1 MDSHE
6 LEQVFLQQ
14 IQRLCMPNAPLVV
27 GVSGGADSMALM
39 ALLVHVKDKWPMVLY
54 PVHIDHGLRPNAA
67 QDALFVEETLR
78 ERFGLS
84 VVIERI
90 HIVPEAGESIE
101 MAARRQRYA
110 VLEQHRAR
118 YGIHSRIVVGHHQ
131 RDQAE
136 TVLMRVI
143 MGTGVQGLQGMK
155 EQNGMIIRPLLS
167 FSPDVLRE
175 YLQANDLAWRE
186 DESNQDTYFLRNR
199 IRWDLL
205 PLLQRRFN
213 PQIEQALAALAVRA
227 QEAYALIHEQAQD
240 FLRNHHIKT
249 EDNPLRLPNLFGA
262 LNSAVQADIFEMIA
276 GEWNLRLNRHH
287 IEEAIQ
293 GRANWP
299 KGVVVTRDIQGWRIS
314 RPTSRELPPRPMWA
328 AQILP
333 REGIVHLD
341 PHNRLIIQ
349 TVPFQGPRPHVVQ
362 INKARWPQIAVRP
375 WTVGDRIEPLG
386 MKGHHKK
393 IGDIFTDYKIPRHKR
408 LAWPIIV
415 AASDFHEILG
425 IAGIMSAE
433 SARCS
438 PGQLCTA
445 IEYQQDNDFA

>member
-1 MDSHE
+1 
-6 LEQVFLQQ
+6 
-14 IQRLCMPNAPLVV
+14 MPNAPLVV

-39 ALLVHVKDKWPMVLY
+39 TLLVNVQDKWPMVLY

-67 QDALFVEETLR
+67 QDALFVQETLR
-78 ERFGLS
+78 ERFGLE
-84 VVIERI
+84 VTIERI
-90 HIVPEAGESIE
+90 HIVPETGESIE

-118 YGIHSRIVVGHHQ
+118 YGVYSRIVVGHHQ

-136 TVLMRVI
+136 TVLMRLI

-167 FSPDVLRE
+167 FSPEVLRE
-175 YLQANDLAWRE
+175 YLRANHLTWRE

-227 QEAYALIHEQAQD
+227 QEAYALIHEQARD
-240 FLRNHHIKT
+240 FLSNHHIDT
-249 EDNPLRLPNLFGA
+249 IDNPLRLPHLFGQ
-262 LNSAVQADIFEMIA
+262 LNPAVQADIFEMIA
-276 GEWNLRLNRHH
+276 ADWKLRLNRHH

-293 GRANWP
+293 GQANWP
-299 KGVVVTRDIQGWRIS
+299 QGVVVTRDNQGWRIS
-314 RPTSRELPPRPMWA
+314 RPSSGELLQRAMWD
-328 AQILP
+328 AQVLP
-333 REGIVHLD
+333 RQGIVDLD
-341 PHNRLIIQ
+341 SHNRLIIR
-349 TVPFQGPRPHVVQ
+349 TAPFQGPRTHVVQ
-362 INKARWPQIAVRP
+362 INKERWPDIAVRP
-375 WTVGDRIEPLG
+375 WMPGDRIEPLG

-408 LAWPIIV
+408 SGWPIIV
-415 AASDFHEILG
+415 AASDFHQILG

-433 SARCS
+433 NARCT
-438 PGQLCTA
+438 PGCLCTA
-445 IEYQQDNDFA
+445 IEYQQDDDLA